1 MFSPVPFCRCF
12 LCPDTWYIW
21 IVAHFVLREW
31 TWLLDLQK
39 IEGKGIEEKKDSRNK
54 THGREI
60 IGGRKGP
67 ENAPAQKTMQEDK
80 DTDKDTDVLNEQGG
94 QTDTSS

>member
-1 MFSPVPFCRCF
+1 M
-12 LCPDTWYIW
+12 
-21 IVAHFVLREW
+21 
-31 TWLLDLQK
+31 LDLQK
-39 IEGKGIEEKKDSRNK
+39 IEGKGIEEKKDLQNK
-54 THGREI
+54 TDGREI

-67 ENAPAQKTMQEDK
+67 ENAPVQKTMQEDK